1 MVFGISY
8 KPRKLENKL
17 SGFIVHLTPFFSIS
31 TVNDCM
37 GFVKHY
43 QND

>member
-1 MVFGISY
+1 MVSGISY

-17 SGFIVHLTPFFSIS
+17 SGFIVQLTPFFSIS